1 MKSLKFSTRLFL
13 SVLILFLTFV
23 SGFIIFQ
30 YNREKTY
37 RIELLDTRLQSI
49 NLRLDEYLEDKEF
62 SDSAVNRFL
71 NILWSEKFLPKM
83 EKPRITII
91 DRTGDVIYDS
101 SGKQL
106 INNHLNRHEVMEAI
120 LKGNGYTISRR
131 SETDKQEYFYSAN
144 YFDDEGYVIR
154 SSLPYDVNLLN
165 VLSADSRYL
174 WAIAILSLILIFV
187 FYKYTNKIGK
197 TINQLYN
204 FARKAEKNENIE
216 DIKLD
221 FPNNELGEISNHI
234 VELYAQ
240 VKKSEE
246 DKIRLKRQLTQNIS
260 HELKTPVS
268 SIMGYLET
276 IVSNPDMAEAT
287 RQQFIGRCYNQATRL
302 SSLLN
307 DISSLN
313 RMDEATEQFE
323 VERVNLLR
331 LLETIQNECALQLSD
346 KGMAVYNLVSPQVN
360 IEGNYSLLYSIFR
373 NLTDNAIAYAGS
385 NSAITVKCV
394 AMTDEM
400 YTISFADNG
409 VGVEEKH
416 LPHLFERFYRVDKG
430 RSRKLGGTGLGLAI
444 VKNAVILHNGS
455 ITARKSASGGLE
467 FIFTL
472 PRFTGPSES

>member
-13 SVLILFLTFV
+13 SVLVLFFTFV
-23 SGFIIFQ
+23 SGFMIFQ

-37 RIELLDTRLQSI
+37 RIDLLNTRLQSI
-49 NLRLDEYLEDKEF
+49 NFRLDEYMEDKLV
-62 SDSAVNRFL
+62 SDSVVNRFMK
-71 NILWSEKFLPKM
+71 ILMSEKFLPNM

-91 DRTGDVIYDS
+91 DKSGDVIFDS

-106 INNHLNRHEVMEAI
+106 TNNHLNRHEVMEAI
-120 LKGNGYTISRR
+120 LKGSGYTISRR
-131 SETDKQEYFYSAN
+131 SVTDEHEYFYSAN
-144 YFDDEGYVIR
+144 YFDDEGYIIR
-154 SSLPYDVNLLN
+154 SSLPYDVNLLK

-174 WAIAILSLILIFV
+174 WAVAIMSLILLFV

-197 TINQLYN
+197 TITQLYN
-204 FARKAEKNENIE
+204 FARSAERNENI
-216 DIKLD
+216 DNIKLD

-276 IVSNPDMAEAT
+276 MVSNPDITDAT
-287 RQQFIGRCYNQATRL
+287 RQQFIERCYNQATRL
-302 SSLLN
+302 TSLLN

-313 RMDEATEQFE
+313 RMDEATGQFE
-323 VERVNLLR
+323 VERINLLR
-331 LLETIQNECALQLSD
+331 LLETIQGECALQLSG

-373 NLTDNAIAYAGS
+373 NLTDNAIAYAGQG
-385 NSAITVKCV
+385 ACITIKCIQ
-394 AMTDEM
+394 TTEPM
-400 YTISFADNG
+400 YRISFADNG

-416 LPHLFERFYRVDKG
+416 LVHLFERFYRVDKG

-444 VKNAVILHNGS
+444 VKNAVLLHNGT
-455 ITARKSASGGLE
+455 IVARKSDSGGLE
-467 FIFTL
+467 FVFTL
-472 PRFTGPSES
+472 PRFTESEET

>member
-37 RIELLDTRLQSI
+37 RIELLDTMLQSI

-62 SDSAVNRFL
+62 SDSVVNRFL
-71 NILWSEKFLPKM
+71 DILWSEKFLPKM

-187 FYKYTNKIGK
+187 FYQIINTTNIPIKRTFWYCG
-197 TINQLYN
+197 
-204 FARKAEKNENIE
+204 NI
-216 DIKLD
+216 I
-221 FPNNELGEISNHI
+221 
-234 VELYAQ
+234 
-240 VKKSEE
+240 
-246 DKIRLKRQLTQNIS
+246 
-260 HELKTPVS
+260 
-268 SIMGYLET
+268 
-276 IVSNPDMAEAT
+276 
-287 RQQFIGRCYNQATRL
+287 
-302 SSLLN
+302 
-307 DISSLN
+307 
-313 RMDEATEQFE
+313 
-323 VERVNLLR
+323 
-331 LLETIQNECALQLSD
+331 
-346 KGMAVYNLVSPQVN
+346 
-360 IEGNYSLLYSIFR
+360 
-373 NLTDNAIAYAGS
+373 
-385 NSAITVKCV
+385 
-394 AMTDEM
+394 
-400 YTISFADNG
+400 
-409 VGVEEKH
+409 
-416 LPHLFERFYRVDKG
+416 LF
-430 RSRKLGGTGLGLAI
+430 
-444 VKNAVILHNGS
+444 
-455 ITARKSASGGLE
+455 
-467 FIFTL
+467 
-472 PRFTGPSES
+472 

>member
-13 SVLILFLTFV
+13 SVLILFLTCV

-37 RIELLDTRLQSI
+37 RIELLDTMLQSI

-62 SDSAVNRFL
+62 SDSVVNRFL
-71 NILWSEKFLPKM
+71 DILWSEKFLPKM

-197 TINQLYN
+197 TITQLYN

-323 VERVNLLR
+323 LERVNLLR
-331 LLETIQNECALQLSD
+331 LLETIQSECALQLSD

-373 NLTDNAIAYAGS
+373 NLTDNAIAYAGP

-394 AMTDEM
+394 TMTDEM

-472 PRFTGPSES
+472 PRFTGDVES

>member
-62 SDSAVNRFL
+62 SDSVVNRFL

-106 INNHLNRHEVMEAI
+106 VNNHLNRHEVMEAI

-197 TINQLYN
+197 TITQLYN